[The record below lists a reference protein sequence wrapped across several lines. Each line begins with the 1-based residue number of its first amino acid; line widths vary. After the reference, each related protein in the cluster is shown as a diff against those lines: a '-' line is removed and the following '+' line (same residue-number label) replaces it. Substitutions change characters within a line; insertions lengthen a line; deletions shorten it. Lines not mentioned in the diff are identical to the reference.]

1 MVECHKEALNGLN
14 HLNNQTIHCIG
25 QYFVYEKQDDRLSR
39 RIKTELE
46 NRVNEIDAE
55 NLNEE
60 AYTEDSWEAL
70 QDALET
76 AENVLNDT
84 EATQADVDAALAA
97 LNEARAGL
105 EEVGTS
111 PISANSM
118 KERVERLA
126 AEGAFESDSVARSL
140 TLHLTAVGHYEQQE
154 QAEKVVKHME
164 SFEMLPNHQKE
175 NALISDEAY
184 NALKADTESV
194 KPKMAIA

>member
-46 NRVNEIDAE
+46 NR
-55 NLNEE
+55 
-60 AYTEDSWEAL
+60 
-70 QDALET
+70 
-76 AENVLNDT
+76 
-84 EATQADVDAALAA
+84 
-97 LNEARAGL
+97 
-105 EEVGTS
+105 
-111 PISANSM
+111 
-118 KERVERLA
+118 
-126 AEGAFESDSVARSL
+126 
-140 TLHLTAVGHYEQQE
+140 
-154 QAEKVVKHME
+154 
-164 SFEMLPNHQKE
+164 